1 MSSYFN
7 EKEKKSASNINNISL
22 AQKSFF
28 QKIDI
33 YYNSIKDKI
42 IIYKAQRWG
51 VVAFLAIFY
60 FIRVFRTKGYYA
72 LTYCIGIHF
81 LNSFIGFISPLDDPE
96 EDQLNNGDSYLPQ
109 KNNEE
114 FRPFLRKVKEYS
126 FWSMMFWTFVISIPM
141 TFFEAFN
148 IPVFWPLL
156 LIYFILI
163 FFLIMRRQIKHMIK
177 YNYLPWDTEKKNY
190 VHIPNQK

>member
-7 EKEKKSASNINNISL
+7 EEEKKSSSDINNISL
-22 AQKSFF
+22 DQKSFC

-51 VVAFLAIFY
+51 VVAFLAVFY
-60 FIRVFRTKGYYA
+60 FIRMFRTKGYYA

-114 FRPFLRKVKEYS
+114 FRPFQRKVKEYS
-126 FWSMMFWTFVISIPM
+126 FWSMMFWTFLIAIPM

-156 LIYFILI
+156 LVYFILI

-177 YNYLPWDTEKKNY
+177 YNYLPWDTGKKNY

>member
-7 EKEKKSASNINNISL
+7 EEEKKSSSDINNISL
-22 AQKSFF
+22 DQKSFF
-28 QKIDI
+28 QKMDI

-51 VVAFLAIFY
+51 VVAFLAVFY
-60 FIRVFRTKGYYA
+60 FIRMFRTKGYYA

-114 FRPFLRKVKEYS
+114 FRPFQRKVKEYS
-126 FWSMMFWTFVISIPM
+126 FWSMMFWTFLFAIPM

-156 LIYFILI
+156 LVYFILI

-177 YNYLPWDTEKKNY
+177 YNYLPWDTGKKNY